1 MHVVDLSILTLNAE
15 RGGYDAIWLEV
26 GGVMV
31 VVSYLPVAA
40 VYQHQITLQSHRKY
54 KTLIEAL

>member
-31 VVSYLPVAA
+31 VVAIYLWQLFTSTRLPCKATENIK
-40 VYQHQITLQSHRKY
+40 H
-54 KTLIEAL
+54 